1 MDIDIT
7 KNYYKILNVKENS
20 SESDIK
26 KSYRQLQMKHHPDKE
41 ATAENND
48 ICCEINNA
56 YEILSDR
63 NKRNQYDMMR
73 KNPFINMCGLGGQGL
88 GASMSSGF
96 GGVSGGRNMNMNNS
110 DNMQNLFTN
119 IFAEA
124 LSSELE
130 DLMNQSCNPNG
141 PKIHVFGGNTQD
153 FMNTMNDMNS
163 MNSMNNI
170 NRKTVN
176 NQINPEPI
184 EKTIDITL
192 LQSYTGCN
200 IPINIERIMILNRER
215 KKENETIY
223 VNIEKG
229 IDNDEI
235 INIEGKGHN
244 INNVKGIV
252 KLFVKIK
259 NDTYFER
266 DGLNLIYNKTLTF
279 KESLCGFSFDIE
291 HIDGRAFKLN
301 SNGGNIVYNN
311 YRKVIPNLGMER
323 KDNVG
328 NLIIRFMVSYPDK
341 LTQEQIENLKEIL

>member
-26 KSYRQLQMKHHPDKE
+26 KSYRQLQMKHHPDRE
-41 ATAENND
+41 ATTENND

-130 DLMNQSCNPNG
+130 DLMNQAGNPNG

-153 FMNTMNDMNS
+153 FMNSMNGMNS
-163 MNSMNNI
+163 MNSMNGMSKQYVDVESFGMKKI
-170 NRKTVN
+170 LERTTKKAMDTLYGS
-176 NQINPEPI
+176 EPF
-184 EKTIDITL
+184 KQT
-192 LQSYTGCN
+192 
-200 IPINIERIMILNRER
+200 
-215 KKENETIY
+215 KKSHT
-223 VNIEKG
+223 
-229 IDNDEI
+229 DT
-235 INIEGKGHN
+235 IEGFQGCEYHQ
-244 INNVKGIV
+244 
-252 KLFVKIK
+252 
-259 NDTYFER
+259 
-266 DGLNLIYNKTLTF
+266 
-279 KESLCGFSFDIE
+279 
-291 HIDGRAFKLN
+291 A
-301 SNGGNIVYNN
+301 
-311 YRKVIPNLGMER
+311 
-323 KDNVG
+323 
-328 NLIIRFMVSYPDK
+328 
-341 LTQEQIENLKEIL
+341 